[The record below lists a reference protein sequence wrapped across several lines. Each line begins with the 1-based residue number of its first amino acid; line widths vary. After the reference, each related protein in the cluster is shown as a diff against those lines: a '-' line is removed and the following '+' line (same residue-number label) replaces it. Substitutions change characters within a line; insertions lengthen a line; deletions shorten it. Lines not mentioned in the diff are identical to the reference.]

1 MIMGRMVK
9 VVRLWVDQWEGKQS
23 IDLTLSCNV
32 TPHPIKMDIGIYQ
45 EPPERPV
52 LWRMNAGGGEGDCGS
67 DVKIETINGR
77 VFLRLLYPY

>member
-1 MIMGRMVK
+1 MG
-9 VVRLWVDQWEGKQS
+9 GSAS

-52 LWRMNAGGGEGDCGS
+52 LWLWMSAGGGEGDCGS

-77 VFLRLLYPY
+77 VFLRSSPY